1 MIYPG
6 GNRDSNEGYV
16 TITLDNLSDKSIRVD
31 YGISVKDDAGK
42 EVVHKKPNT
51 NEFEGIDTD
60 NNGWC
65 YLNFA
70 TRSTLIDELVNGTL
84 VFEVR
89 LRPAVARMMKKSTSL
104 FIPKNPI
111 NINILELLEDEESA
125 DVMFE
130 VGGHKHNIDTT
141 ATFYAHRLILKKC
154 APSLYDMCVS
164 SEGGNTVT
172 NVPIT
177 DVTPEIFKHMLYYI
191 YGGEVPK
198 EELEGNTQDIIDA
211 CDKYGVV
218 HLKLEA
224 EACYVKTIQL
234 SIEDLMDNLLYA
246 DSKNLALLKEAV
258 MDYIVANKNSIIGN
272 VSFDNVPGST
282 VTDILT
288 AMARV
293 DQNEDELLLDSDSS
307 NSESERS
314 INYNKMRVSELRGKL
329 DQMGFDVD
337 GSREAMISILKEQS

>member
-1 MIYPG
+1 MLCI
-6 GNRDSNEGYV
+6 
-16 TITLDNLSDKSIRVD
+16 IR
-31 YGISVKDDAGK
+31 SK
-42 EVVHKKPNT
+42 
-51 NEFEGIDTD
+51 
-60 NNGWC
+60 
-65 YLNFA
+65 
-70 TRSTLIDELVNGTL
+70 
-84 VFEVR
+84 
-89 LRPAVARMMKKSTSL
+89 
-104 FIPKNPI
+104 
-111 NINILELLEDEESA
+111 
-125 DVMFE
+125 
-130 VGGHKHNIDTT
+130 
-141 ATFYAHRLILKKC
+141 
-154 APSLYDMCVS
+154 
-164 SEGGNTVT
+164 NTVT

-177 DVTPEIFKHMLYYI
+177 DVTPEIFRHMLYYI

-293 DQNEDELLLDSDSS
+293 DQNEDELVDSDSS
-307 NSESERS
+307 NSERS

>member
-1 MIYPG
+1 MLCI
-6 GNRDSNEGYV
+6 
-16 TITLDNLSDKSIRVD
+16 IR
-31 YGISVKDDAGK
+31 SK
-42 EVVHKKPNT
+42 
-51 NEFEGIDTD
+51 
-60 NNGWC
+60 
-65 YLNFA
+65 
-70 TRSTLIDELVNGTL
+70 
-84 VFEVR
+84 
-89 LRPAVARMMKKSTSL
+89 
-104 FIPKNPI
+104 
-111 NINILELLEDEESA
+111 
-125 DVMFE
+125 
-130 VGGHKHNIDTT
+130 
-141 ATFYAHRLILKKC
+141 
-154 APSLYDMCVS
+154 
-164 SEGGNTVT
+164 NTVT

-177 DVTPEIFKHMLYYI
+177 DVTPEIFRHMLYYI

-218 HLKLEA
+218 LLKLEA

-272 VSFDNVPGST
+272 ISFDNVPGST

-293 DQNEDELLLDSDSS
+293 DQNEDELVDADSS
-307 NSESERS
+307 NSERS